1 MNRTALL
8 SLALVGALAFGGC
21 NAAETAYAPVAGQH
35 YRVVEPAVATEV
47 QPGQIEVIEFFSYGC
62 PHCAEFEPY
71 LQSWLKRKP
80 SNVVFK
86 RVPAVFNPFF
96 RMMGR
101 VHFALDDLGATERIA
116 PQLFDAI
123 HVKRD
128 PDLLRPL
135 GEWQNLAQRGQD
147 AAAAEAEKKVIEAIA
162 RWVGARGVDAKKFTA
177 AINSPSVMVRVGR
190 ADATFKRYGALGVPA
205 LGVNG
210 KYFTS
215 TGRPF
220 AVRNFTE
227 LLGTLDHLVAGELK
241 AKR

>member
-8 SLALVGALAFGGC
+8 FTAITSAIAFVGSA
-21 NAAETAYAPVAGQH
+21 AAEPAFAPISGQH
-35 YRVVEPAVATEV
+35 YRVVDPAVATEV
-47 QPGQIEVIEFFSYGC
+47 KPGQIEVIEFFSYGC

-86 RVPAVFNPFF
+86 RLPAVFNPFF
-96 RMMGR
+96 RLMGR

-116 PQLFDAI
+116 PMLFDAI

-128 PDLLRPL
+128 PDPLRPL
-135 GEWQNLAQRGQD
+135 GEWQNLAQRGED
-147 AAAAEAEKKVIEAIA
+147 AAAAEAEKKCIEAFA
-162 RWVGARGVDAKKFTA
+162 RYVGARGVDAKKFTA
-177 AINSPSVMVRVGR
+177 AINSPSVMVRIGR

-210 KYFTS
+210 RYFTS

-227 LLGTLDHLVAGELK
+227 LLGTLDHLVTAEAK